1 MASARSDDRGIR
13 PLPGKWRRGTA
24 ADCGWPHEL
33 RGAPGRARPGGCRDQ
48 LDAIAL
54 RAGGPPGEAAG
65 MKGYASLRRK
75 LTTLIAGAGV
85 VAAVIAAVGFS
96 WLDLQRFQQ
105 QANAQVTAI
114 ANIVAGQVEPSIA
127 LGDRRAAAEILQS
140 LRGDRMIRDAIL
152 YDGEGECFAV
162 ARASLAAC
170 PPPPRD
176 GLEREREA
184 IVLVRPVLSE

>member
-1 MASARSDDRGIR
+1 
-13 PLPGKWRRGTA
+13 
-24 ADCGWPHEL
+24 
-33 RGAPGRARPGGCRDQ
+33 
-48 LDAIAL
+48 
-54 RAGGPPGEAAG
+54 

-184 IVLVRPVLSE
+184 IVLVRPVLSEGVPIRFGDIHVHEVVEQVDHVAHG